1 MPRDSNLLRF
11 STSRLLLCA
20 GFMMLIAG
28 ATLAVPRS
36 HAKEVRQ
43 QEVELMRENAELR
56 YLVEQVHLGIN
67 EYRASL
73 DLPPLKLSDQIS
85 HQAEIHSQ
93 KMAQQVVKFSHHGF
107 KARINALKG
116 SIAYRRAAENV
127 AFNQGYPDPA
137 QEAISGW
144 IKSEGH
150 HKNMVGDFNLTGIGV
165 AKNSQEE
172 YYFTQIFIKGK

>member
-1 MPRDSNLLRF
+1 MSRDNSLWRF
-11 STSRLLLCA
+11 STGRLLFCA
-20 GFMMLIAG
+20 GLMMLIAG
-28 ATLAVPRS
+28 STLAVPSS
-36 HAKEVRQ
+36 HAMEVRQ
-43 QEVELMRENAELR
+43 QELEPMPEDAELS
-56 YLVEQVHLGIN
+56 YLIEEVHRGIN
-67 EYRASL
+67 EYRASR
-73 DLPPLKLSDQIS
+73 DLPPLELNDQIS
-85 HQAEIHSQ
+85 HQAKIHSQ

-116 SIAYRRAAENV
+116 SVVYRRAAENV

-137 QEAISGW
+137 QEAIAGW

-150 HKNMVGDFNLTGIGV
+150 HKNIIGDFNLTGIGV